1 MDEVGVCVSWEVKM
15 EIRGEHGKQKVRFDS
30 LKEGEPFYYNSELCM
45 KTSEITCSPIFC
57 GGTIYNCVSLRHGRI
72 MSCSDDA
79 MVGVARVHIEK
90 EY

>member
-1 MDEVGVCVSWEVKM
+1 M
-15 EIRGEHGKQKVRFDS
+15 EIRGEHGKQRVRFDS
-30 LKEGEPFYYNSELCM
+30 LKEGEPFYYKDELNM
-45 KTSEITCSPIFC
+45 KTSETTCSPIFC

-72 MSCSDDA
+72 MSCPDDA

>member
-1 MDEVGVCVSWEVKM
+1 M
-15 EIRGEHGKQKVRFDS
+15 EIRGERGKKRVRFDS
-30 LKEGEPFYYNSELCM
+30 LKEGEPFYYNSELLM
-45 KTSEITCSPIFC
+45 KTSEVTCSPIFC

>member
-1 MDEVGVCVSWEVKM
+1 M

-57 GGTIYNCVSLRHGRI
+57 GGTIYNYVSLRHGRI

>member
-1 MDEVGVCVSWEVKM
+1 M
-15 EIRGEHGKQKVRFDS
+15 EIRGERGKQRVRFDS
-30 LKEGEPFYYNSELCM
+30 LKEGEPFYYKGELNM
-45 KTSEITCSPIFC
+45 KTSKITCNPIFC
-57 GGTIYNCVSLRHGRI
+57 NGTIYNYVSLRNGRI

>member
-1 MDEVGVCVSWEVKM
+1 M
-15 EIRGEHGKQKVRFDS
+15 EIRGEYGKQRVRFDS

-45 KTSEITCSPIFC
+45 KTSEITNNSGFY
-57 GGTIYNCVSLRHGRI
+57 GGTAYNCVSLRHGRI

-79 MVGVARVHIEK
+79 MVGIARAHIEK

>member
-1 MDEVGVCVSWEVKM
+1 M

-79 MVGVARVHIEK
+79 VVGVARVHIEK

>member
-1 MDEVGVCVSWEVKM
+1 MVIS
-15 EIRGEHGKQKVRFDS
+15 GEHGKQKVRFDS

>member
-1 MDEVGVCVSWEVKM
+1 M

-45 KTSEITCSPIFC
+45 KTSEITCGPIFC

>member
-1 MDEVGVCVSWEVKM
+1 M
-15 EIRGEHGKQKVRFDS
+15 EIRGEHDKKRVRFDS

-45 KTSEITCSPIFC
+45 KTSEITDNSGFY
-57 GGTIYNCVSLRHGRI
+57 GGTTYNCVSLRHGRI

-90 EY
+90 EH

>member
-1 MDEVGVCVSWEVKM
+1 M

-45 KTSEITCSPIFC
+45 KTSEIMCSPIFC

>member
-1 MDEVGVCVSWEVKM
+1 M

-30 LKEGEPFYYNSELCM
+30 LKGGEPFYYNSELCM